1 MSHLPL
7 SFSAFSCSIQIQC
20 THTQIRRDLGGVG
33 AEEIEE
39 LGLEL
44 GLREGWRGRI
54 DVIGP
59 EGGWL
64 YDHILLKAGLNE

>member
-1 MSHLPL
+1 M
-7 SFSAFSCSIQIQC
+7 
-20 THTQIRRDLGGVG
+20 GGVG

-64 YDHILLKAGLNE
+64 YNHILLKAGLNE